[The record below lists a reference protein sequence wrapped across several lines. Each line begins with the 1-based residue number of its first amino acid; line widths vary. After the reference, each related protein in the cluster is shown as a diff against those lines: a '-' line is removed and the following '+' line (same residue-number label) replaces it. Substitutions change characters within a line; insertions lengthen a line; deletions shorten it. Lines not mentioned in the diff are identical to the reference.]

1 MKKITM
7 LLATGLAAV
16 AMAGCGGGSDDKGT
30 IKNISGGTADE
41 QQAIQNAAEMSIV
54 LLSGGSGILPTDTI
68 DLAEDNGDYIKVSTS
83 QVVRVN
89 GAKYTVNFEWGSDSS
104 NPYFASYSTLDATHG
119 IFEINYP
126 GKNGQDGTIDINL
139 NKVSCGGASSTDTG
153 LTYHCNVKKGTYYH
167 KDVHISDLNK
177 LKDIGGGQWGYDVVD
192 YVTKPENA
200 YYTPNPENEGLEK
213 QYFYVNIFGKMIY
226 CAPDGNWGLLADG
239 DKILEIYAGSALD
252 ISPTRYPAING
263 GYVKVVGN
271 MSQHLG
277 NIQTGF
283 VTEIKKASLS
293 DLEAEPTLTY
303 ESITKSMV
311 QAITK
316 GTDASGNPTH
326 YQCLNIGGQ
335 DINLSNALK
344 SFTGKYVEGS
354 LLGNDGKETTVSSLK
369 SGARFSFLVNIGDDS
384 TPCNVRVAYDYHT
397 DKDGSV
403 GVFNALK
410 NFITSG
416 AEKTIKGTLRFNGSD
431 SNPFNQVGG
440 EWQLVPFLADHV
452 A

>member
-1 MKKITM
+1 MKKMTM

-16 AMAGCGGGSDDKGT
+16 ALAGCGGGSDTKGG

-54 LLSGGSGILPTDTI
+54 LLSGGTGIVPTDTV
-68 DLAEDNGDYIKVSTS
+68 DLLEDNGDYIKVTTS

-89 GAKYTVNFEWGSDSS
+89 GAKYTVNFEWGSDAS
-104 NPYFASYSTLDATHG
+104 NPYLSGYSTIDPTHG
-119 IFEINYP
+119 MFEINYP
-126 GKNGQDGTIDINL
+126 GKNGQDGSIDINL
-139 NKVSCGGASSTDTG
+139 DKVSCGGASSTDTG
-153 LTYHCNVKKGTYYH
+153 LKYHCNVKKATYFH
-167 KDVHISDLNK
+167 KDVKIADLNK
-177 LKDIGGGQWGYDVVD
+177 LKPIGDGAYGYNIVD
-192 YVTKPENA
+192 YESEPANAYFYKMEENA
-200 YYTPNPENEGLEK
+200 GLEK
-213 QYFYVNIFGKMIY
+213 DYYYVNCTGKMIY
-226 CAPDGNWGLLADG
+226 SSPDGNWGLLADG
-239 DKILEIYAGSALD
+239 DQIMEVYAGAGVAID
-252 ISPTRYPAING
+252 AGHYPAISG

-271 MSQHLG
+271 MSQYLG
-277 NIQTGF
+277 NVQIGW
-283 VTEIKKASLS
+283 VTAIKKASAS
-293 DLEAEPTLTY
+293 DIAKEPTLTY

-316 GTDASGNPTH
+316 GTDASGNPIH

-344 SFTGKYVEGS
+344 SFTGKYVDGS
-354 LLGNDGKETTVSSLK
+354 LIDGDGKETTVSKIK

-397 DKDGSV
+397 DKAGEV

-410 NFITSG
+410 NFISSG
-416 AEKTIKGTLRFNGSD
+416 ETKTIKGTLRFNGAD
-431 SNPFNQVGG
+431 TNPFNQVGG